1 MEGKTISPAEAFFRK
16 KSEFEHNITE
26 AVKNFA
32 GTYATDVKI
41 TVSVA
46 VQPAIATSGDVVDC
60 RIKGVEIEAKY
71 TQNV

>member
-1 MEGKTISPAEAFFRK
+1 MEEQKPTPAEVFFMK
-16 KSEFEHNITE
+16 KAEFEHSITE

-41 TVSVA
+41 AVA
-46 VQPAIATSGDVVDC
+46 VEVQAALADSGDVVDC

-71 TQNV
+71 KQNA

>member
-1 MEGKTISPAEAFFRK
+1 MDEKTINPANVFFK
-16 KSEFEHNITE
+16 EKAELEQGVME

-32 GTYATDVKI
+32 GKYATDVSI
-41 TVSVA
+41 NVAVA
-46 VQPAIATSGDVVDC
+46 VQSAIATSGDVVDC

>member
-1 MEGKTISPAEAFFRK
+1 MDEQTINPADVFFK
-16 KSEFEHNITE
+16 EKAELEQGVME

-32 GTYATDVKI
+32 GKYATDVSI
-41 TVSVA
+41 NVAVA

-60 RIKGVEIEAKY
+60 RTKGVEIEAKY

>member
-1 MEGKTISPAEAFFRK
+1 MEGKTINPADVFFK
-16 KSEFEHNITE
+16 EKAELEQGVME

-32 GTYATDVKI
+32 GKFATDVSI
-41 TVSVA
+41 NVAVA

-60 RIKGVEIEAKY
+60 RIKGVEIEGKY

>member
-1 MEGKTISPAEAFFRK
+1 MEGKTINPADVFFK
-16 KSEFEHNITE
+16 EKAELEQGVMET
-26 AVKNFA
+26 VKNFA

>member
-1 MEGKTISPAEAFFRK
+1 MGEKTINPADVFFK
-16 KSEFEHNITE
+16 EKAELEQGVME

-32 GTYATDVKI
+32 GKYATDVSI
-41 TVSVA
+41 NVAVA